1 MEQID
6 TVKPFERTLKVE
18 RAAISEDSRTVE
30 LAFASEAPYLRYYGY
45 EVLSCDPQS
54 VRLGRLMDGAPLL
67 VNHDTCE
74 QVGVVESVSLDG
86 DRVARAKVRFGR
98 SEDAEEIYQDV
109 LDGIRTKVSVGYMVH
124 KMQLTGKQDGEEVY
138 TVTDWEPFEISIVSV
153 PADNGVG
160 VGRSA
165 EIAEAVAEVKPV
177 HSEEKTMSEANKD
190 VQVIDRAQVERDVRS
205 AELKRIDEI
214 QSIGGQFARS
224 GGTELANEFIRAGKT
239 VDEFRAAMLEKVGKQ
254 PVPTAEIG
262 LTEKEARQFSFM
274 RAINAL
280 ANPGDRRAQEAAAF
294 EREASEAAA
303 RAMGK
308 TAQGIMVPADVMRR
322 DLVAGTPTAGGNTV
336 ATDLLA
342 SSFIELLRNR
352 MALDKLG
359 ITVLSGLNGNVAIPR
374 QSGGAT
380 AYWVAENNAP
390 TESQQTIDQVTL
402 TPKTVGA
409 FTDISR
415 RLLLQSSIDVEGF
428 VRSDLATILA
438 LAIDSAGINGTGASN
453 QPTGVL
459 NTAGIGSVAGGTN
472 GANVT
477 WQNII
482 DLESAIA
489 TANADVGNMAY
500 LTNAKQRGRMKSIQK
515 VATYGDTFI
524 WDGGTAPLNG
534 YGAVISNQVPSNL
547 TKGTS
552 NGVCSA
558 ILFGAWNN
566 LVMGLWG
573 GLDLMVD
580 PYTGSTAG
588 TVRVVALQ
596 DVDFAVRHAESFAA
610 MKDAL

>member
-1 MEQID
+1 MKQID

-45 EVLSCDPQS
+45 EILSCDPQS

>member
-1 MEQID
+1 MKQID

-45 EVLSCDPQS
+45 EILSCDPQS

-524 WDGGTAPLNG
+524 WDNGTAPLNG

-580 PYTGSTAG
+580 PYSGSAAG

>member
-1 MEQID
+1 MKQID

-45 EVLSCDPQS
+45 EILSCDPQS

-294 EREASEAAA
+294 ERESSEAAA

-380 AYWVAENNAP
+380 AYWVAENNVP

>member
-1 MEQID
+1 
-6 TVKPFERTLKVE
+6 
-18 RAAISEDSRTVE
+18 
-30 LAFASEAPYLRYYGY
+30 
-45 EVLSCDPQS
+45 
-54 VRLGRLMDGAPLL
+54 
-67 VNHDTCE
+67 
-74 QVGVVESVSLDG
+74 
-86 DRVARAKVRFGR
+86 
-98 SEDAEEIYQDV
+98 
-109 LDGIRTKVSVGYMVH
+109 MVH

>member
-1 MEQID
+1 MKQID
-6 TVKPFERTLKVE
+6 TAKTFERTLKVE

-45 EVLSCDPQS
+45 EILSCDPQS

-322 DLVAGTPTAGGNTV
+322 DLVAVTPTAGGNTV

>member
-1 MEQID
+1 MKQID

-45 EVLSCDPQS
+45 EILSCDPQS

-124 KMQLTGKQDGEEVY
+124 KMQFIGNQDGEEVY

-177 HSEEKTMSEANKD
+177 QSEGKTMSEANKD

-262 LTEKEARQFSFM
+262 MTEKEARKFSFM

-294 EREASEAAA
+294 ERESSEAAA

-380 AYWVAENNAP
+380 AYWVAENSAP

-524 WDGGTAPLNG
+524 WDNGTAPLNG

-547 TKGTS
+547 NKGTS

>member
-1 MEQID
+1 MKQID

-45 EVLSCDPQS
+45 EILSCDPQS

-177 HSEEKTMSEANKD
+177 HSEEKTMSEVNKD

-336 ATDLLA
+336 ATDMLA

>member
-1 MEQID
+1 MKQID

-45 EVLSCDPQS
+45 EILSCDPQS

-177 HSEEKTMSEANKD
+177 HSEEKTMSEVNKD

-262 LTEKEARQFSFM
+262 LTEKEARKFSFM